1 MMKVLNKLGIQE
13 IYLNIIQVVYNKPI
27 INILNRKKLKPFP
40 LRSGMRQGNSLSPAL
55 LNIVLEFLARAI
67 RPEKEIRGIQIRK
80 EEIRLSLFSDAIDP
94 TLKRL

>member
-1 MMKVLNKLGIQE
+1 
-13 IYLNIIQVVYNKPI
+13 
-27 INILNRKKLKPFP
+27 
-40 LRSGMRQGNSLSPAL
+40 
-55 LNIVLEFLARAI
+55 VLEFLARAI